1 MRLHPTASLTLV
13 RCEYDL
19 AAMIRFH
26 PPDLYA
32 ALDVERTRRGLAWRT
47 VAAETGVAAS
57 TIRRLASPGRCEVD
71 GVIAL
76 TSWLGRRVED
86 FTRESSL

>member
-1 MRLHPTASLTLV
+1 MRLHPTASSTLV

-32 ALDVERTRRGLAWRT
+32 ALDAERTRRALAWRT

-71 GVIAL
+71 GILAL
-76 TSWLGRRVED
+76 TNWLGRRIED
-86 FTRESSL
+86 FTRESS